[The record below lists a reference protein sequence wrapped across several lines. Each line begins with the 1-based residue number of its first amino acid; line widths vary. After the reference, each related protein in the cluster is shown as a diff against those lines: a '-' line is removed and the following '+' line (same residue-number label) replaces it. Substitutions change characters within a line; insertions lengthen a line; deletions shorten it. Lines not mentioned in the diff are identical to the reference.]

1 MQHPVPDLLGAALV
15 PELRTDI
22 AAGPTGH
29 VHLVLVGVA
38 ALGAL
43 PDELAVFLYDLDL
56 TVPAAHLAVVALGVE
71 LGIDDVVVDELH
83 HLQHCFQVVL
93 HVGHFHV
100 ADGAAGG
107 EVLELSL
114 ELELVKG
121 IDLLRDVDM
130 VAVGNVALVGNALD
144 DAETALEAFG
154 ELIGS
159 GLQRRAV
166 EGEIDVALF
175 LPLFAGV
182 VHVLHDGEGEGG
194 GRRGPYGSCRS
205 CI

>member
-1 MQHPVPDLLGAALV
+1 MQNPVPDLLRPALI
-15 PELRTDI
+15 PELGADI
-22 AAGPTGH
+22 AAGPAGH
-29 VHLVLVGVA
+29 VHLVLIRVA

-83 HLQHCFQVVL
+83 YLQYCFQVVL

-130 VAVGNVALVGNALD
+130 VAVGNVALVGDALD

-154 ELIGS
+154 ERYGD
-159 GLQRRAV
+159 GNK
-166 EGEIDVALF
+166 GE
-175 LPLFAGV
+175 
-182 VHVLHDGEGEGG
+182 
-194 GRRGPYGSCRS
+194 
-205 CI
+205 